1 MIGSV
6 FCMYLTTVMYIPLP
20 TATYAVQDVSI
31 VEMSNGLR
39 VECSFAEG
47 SSQNT
52 CTVVLVLD
60 GVEQERES
68 SSGEMT
74 FPDLATGLYTVLVYD
89 SGPDMEGSGRSP
101 ALEREVE
108 VTDVTTS
115 TTPSVPAS
123 PTSGTACVSY

>member
-1 MIGSV
+1 
-6 FCMYLTTVMYIPLP
+6 MYIPLP

-31 VEMSNGLR
+31 VEVSNGLR
-39 VECSFAEG
+39 VKCSFAEG

-60 GVEQERES
+60 GVKQGRES

-89 SGPDMEGSGRSP
+89 SEPGMEGSGRSP

-108 VTDVTTS
+108 VSGVITVPTS

-123 PTSGTACVSY
+123 PTSGIYCLCFLLALY

>member
-1 MIGSV
+1 MKCI
-6 FCMYLTTVMYIPLP
+6 
-20 TATYAVQDVSI
+20 
-31 VEMSNGLR
+31 
-39 VECSFAEG
+39 FAEG

-60 GVEQERES
+60 GVKQGRES

-89 SGPDMEGSGRSP
+89 SEPGMEGNGRSP

-108 VTDVTTS
+108 VTGVTTVPTS
-115 TTPSVPAS
+115 TPPSVPAS